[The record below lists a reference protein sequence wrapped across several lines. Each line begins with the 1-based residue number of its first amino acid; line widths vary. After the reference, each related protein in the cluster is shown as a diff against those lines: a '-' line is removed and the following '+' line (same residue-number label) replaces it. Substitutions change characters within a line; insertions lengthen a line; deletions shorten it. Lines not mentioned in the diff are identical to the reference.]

1 MKAGAVCAVVLLSA
15 ALAVAG
21 PTVSVDA
28 DAFAPG
34 TILNDAF
41 GGITLT
47 DVQGVPDVW
56 SAESSAATTGTHVFG
71 DASDDHDWDAGEF
84 RVDFVSGPAV
94 WVSIDAIADGSED
107 YGRLEAYAAD
117 GTLLAGYTTT
127 RLDNSGVDGALFE
140 TMLVAPGTPIAY
152 ILAGAGSLVIDDDVE
167 LDNLIYEPY
176 VIIPVPRGVLLGSIG
191 VCLLCWLRKWRTFW
205 ARRIPV
211 ADDTKKIRA

>member
-15 ALAVAG
+15 AFAVAG

-47 DVQGVPDVW
+47 DVQGDSNVW
-56 SAESSAATTGTHVFG
+56 SAQSGAATTGTHVFG

-84 RVDFVSGPAV
+84 RVDFVDGPAL
-94 WVSIDAIADGSED
+94 WVSIDAIADGPDD

-117 GTLLAGYTTT
+117 GSLLASHTTT
-127 RLDNSGVDGALFE
+127 RLDSGGADGPPYE
-140 TMLVAPGTPIAY
+140 TMLVSPGVPIAY
-152 ILAGAGSLVIDDDVE
+152 ILAGAGSLTDDDVE
-167 LDNLIYEPY
+167 LDNLLYEPY
-176 VIIPVPRGVLLGSIG
+176 ATIPIPSALVLGSIG
-191 VCLLCWLRKWRTFW
+191 ACLLCRLRRYRTFSL
-205 ARRIPV
+205 
-211 ADDTKKIRA
+211 